1 MTGRRIFKGTNFT
14 TSNLNISF
22 QQGIIRVMNKE
33 LESLKQRAEH
43 AVEQVQSL
51 QELEG
56 VFREFVGRNGEI
68 RKHLLE
74 LKNLAQDERKEAGAF
89 LVQLR
94 EEISEKIE
102 EAQER
107 IKLSDTDETERVNA
121 LFAKP
126 ITRKTSLKK
135 SDAQGAIHPLTQVEN
150 TIQTI
155 FSNMGFDVVQGN
167 HIETDE
173 YNFEKLNIPKD
184 HPARDMWDTLWIN
197 PQQQG
202 KLLRTHTSPLQ
213 VRYMEKHQPPFR
225 VIAPGVV
232 FRNEKPDPTHHYQF
246 HQVEGL
252 VVDDKGKVSVANFKA
267 VINKFFSA
275 FFEQNVNIRLR
286 PGYFPFVEPGFEVDM
301 SCVNCA
307 GKGCKSCKNTGWL
320 EMAGAG
326 MVHPKVFQNAGYNPD
341 KVSGFAFGLGL
352 DRVAMMKYGVDDV
365 REFLKND
372 IYFLQKFI

>member
-1 MTGRRIFKGTNFT
+1 
-14 TSNLNISF
+14 
-22 QQGIIRVMNKE
+22 MNKE

-51 QELEG
+51 QELED

-74 LKNLAQDERKEAGAF
+74 LKNLAQGERKQAGAF

-94 EEISEKIE
+94 EDLSEKIE

-107 IKLSDTDETERVNA
+107 IRLSDTDEVGRVSA
-121 LFAKP
+121 LFAHPVTHYAPPEKHGE
-126 ITRKTSLKK
+126 K
-135 SDAQGAIHPLTQVEN
+135 GAVHPLTQVEN
-150 TIQTI
+150 TIQNI
-155 FSNMGFDVVQGN
+155 FLQMGFDVIEGN
-167 HIETDE
+167 QIETDE

-197 PQQQG
+197 PKQKG
-202 KLLRTHTSPLQ
+202 RLLRTHTSPLQ
-213 VRYMEKHQPPFR
+213 LRYMEKHKPPLR
-225 VIAPGVV
+225 VIAPGTV

-252 VVDDKGKVSVANFKA
+252 MVDEKGKVSVANFKA
-267 VINKFFSA
+267 VINEFFSA
-275 FFEQNVNIRLR
+275 LFEQDVNIRLR

-301 SCVNCA
+301 SCLNCG
-307 GKGCKSCKNTGWL
+307 GKGCKGCKNTGWL

-326 MVHPKVFQNAGYNPD
+326 MVHPNVFKNAGYNPD

-352 DRVAMMKYGVDDV
+352 DRVAMMTYSVDDV

>member
-1 MTGRRIFKGTNFT
+1 
-14 TSNLNISF
+14 
-22 QQGIIRVMNKE
+22 MNKE

-51 QELEG
+51 QELED

-107 IKLSDTDETERVNA
+107 IKLSDTDEAERVNA
-121 LFAKP
+121 LLAKP
-126 ITRKTSLKK
+126 TTREAHFQKQGEK
-135 SDAQGAIHPLTQVEN
+135 GAIHPLTQVEN

-155 FSNMGFDVVQGN
+155 FFDLGFEVIKGN
-167 HIETDE
+167 QIETDE

-184 HPARDMWDTLWIN
+184 HPARDMWDTLWID
-197 PQQQG
+197 PQQTG
-202 KLLRTHTSPLQ
+202 VLLRTHTSPLQ
-213 VRYMEKHQPPFR
+213 VRYMEKHKPPFR
-225 VIAPGVV
+225 VIALGAV

-252 VVDDKGKVSVANFKA
+252 VVDEKGKISVANFKA
-267 VINKFFSA
+267 VINEFFSA
-275 FFEQNVNIRLR
+275 FFEQDVTIRLR

-307 GKGCKSCKNTGWL
+307 GTGCKGCKNTGWL

-326 MVHPKVFQNAGYNPD
+326 MVHPKVFQNAGYDPD

-352 DRVAMMKYGVDDV
+352 DRVAMMKHGVDDV

-372 IYFLQKFI
+372 IYFLQKFV